1 MLKSICCS
9 DEKIIAKFILQY
21 KCRNMFSNFCKN
33 INLYYK
39 MAYFLIILP
48 LNSGEK
54 KECREPKTKEIVKL
68 EFKTIFCSEL
78 ENLKQNHMQNG
89 CRF

>member
-1 MLKSICCS
+1 
-9 DEKIIAKFILQY
+9 
-21 KCRNMFSNFCKN
+21 
-33 INLYYK
+33 

-48 LNSGEK
+48 LNSGKK